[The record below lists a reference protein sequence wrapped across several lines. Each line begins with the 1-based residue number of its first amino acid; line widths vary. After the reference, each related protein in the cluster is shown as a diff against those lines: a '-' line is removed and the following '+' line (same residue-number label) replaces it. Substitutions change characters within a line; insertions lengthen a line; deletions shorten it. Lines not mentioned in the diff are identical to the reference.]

1 LKLQISE
8 KPINCASN
16 ALFYLKI
23 HKKQEGKMTKNQ
35 AIMIAAAMLIP
46 LFSATNLVYAD
57 NVLEFLN
64 STEQNYKAQRYSRA
78 LADLEWA
85 RKEIVSLQLDEMKG
99 FLPDEIEGVRGRD
112 DDSGAIIGLHT
123 VGKTYRDPNSGH
135 STSIEIMK
143 GATGDAG
150 TGLGAIFGMAMAMG
164 GMDPSK
170 PAKTIVQKGYR
181 GTFSMDADSD
191 KGTLIF
197 NLDGGSRV
205 TITTQGYPDET
216 MAKKAADKLD
226 LVTIEDAL
234 R

>member
-1 LKLQISE
+1 MI
-8 KPINCASN
+8 
-16 ALFYLKI
+16 
-23 HKKQEGKMTKNQ
+23 KKQVSMITAALLITMFGTTK
-35 AIMIAAAMLIP
+35 P
-46 LFSATNLVYAD
+46 VFAD

-85 RKEIVSLQLDEMKG
+85 RKEIVSLQLAEMKG
-99 FLPDEIEGVRGRD
+99 FLPDEIKGMQGRD
-112 DDSGAIIGLHT
+112 DDSGAMMGFHT
-123 VGKTYRDPNSGH
+123 VSKTYRDQDAGH
-135 STSIEIMK
+135 SISIEIMK

-181 GTFSMDADSD
+181 GTFTMDTNSD
-191 KGTLIF
+191 EGTLIF

-205 TITTQGYPDET
+205 TITTRGYVDEG
-216 MAKKAADKLD
+216 MAKEVAEKLD
-226 LVTIEDAL
+226 LVSIENTL